1 MKIIP
6 AIDIQNGSCVRLVK
20 GNFNQSTTYNKS
32 PDKQA
37 KFFFENGFD
46 HIHII
51 DLDGTQNGKKINTD
65 IAARIANDLGLKVQF
80 GGGIREIHDIDN
92 LLNNGISKVI
102 VGTMIF
108 KDSDTLKSLKNNF
121 DQNQIIYALDFRR
134 VKNIYCVCTHGWQ
147 EETNVDI
154 FDFISEHE
162 FTNILATDI
171 DKDGLLGGPNIDVY
185 RNILKISES
194 INLIASGG
202 ISSLKDIDNLKKIK
216 IKETIVGKAIYEN
229 KISLKDL
236 KEC

>member
-1 MKIIP
+1 
-6 AIDIQNGSCVRLVK
+6 
-20 GNFNQSTTYNKS
+20 
-32 PDKQA
+32 
-37 KFFFENGFD
+37 
-46 HIHII
+46 
-51 DLDGTQNGKKINTD
+51 
-65 IAARIANDLGLKVQF
+65 
-80 GGGIREIHDIDN
+80 
-92 LLNNGISKVI
+92 
-102 VGTMIF
+102 MIF

-202 ISSLKDIDNLKKIK
+202 ISSLKDIDNLKKIN

-229 KISLKDL
+229 KISLRDL
-236 KEC
+236 KAC